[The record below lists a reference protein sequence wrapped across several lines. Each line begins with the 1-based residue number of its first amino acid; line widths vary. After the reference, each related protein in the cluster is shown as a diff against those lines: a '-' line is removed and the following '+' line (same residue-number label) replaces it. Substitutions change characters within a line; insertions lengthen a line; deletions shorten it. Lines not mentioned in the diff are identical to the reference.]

1 MKLTLISFLTDDP
14 KNCGICEINSEN
26 VVTNIIEKDQ
36 NQIGKVANGAIYF
49 FSKKSLM
56 ELKKMKTSIIKDIV
70 LDILPN
76 FYGKIF
82 NYTSKKF
89 FIDIGL
95 KKNYSKALKIN
106 EKINY

>member
-1 MKLTLISFLTDDP
+1 MVQFIFFLKISD
-14 KNCGICEINSEN
+14 GI
-26 VVTNIIEKDQ
+26 
-36 NQIGKVANGAIYF
+36 
-49 FSKKSLM
+49 
-56 ELKKMKTSIIKDIV
+56 KKMKTSIIKDIV

-95 KKNYSKALKIN
+95 KKNYFKFLKIN